1 MFFNFLFSFL
11 MKFLLLQKCFP
22 ICIYIYIYIY
32 MSANFLKEL
41 VLEFP
46 RFNQKKTLLDKIDFH
61 LITFCRLR
69 IRKHQSQLF
78 GWNTFWQIESWGS
91 CALCL
96 VQRRWCE
103 LILIIFV
110 MDSTHDAGNARK
122 LLFNI
127 IYVCKPIVFLC
138 FKSY

>member
-11 MKFLLLQKCFP
+11 MKFLLLQKSFP
-22 ICIYIYIYIY
+22 IYIYIYIY

-61 LITFCRLR
+61 SITFCRLR

-110 MDSTHDAGNARK
+110 MDSTRDVGNARK
-122 LLFNI
+122 LLFMFVSQLYFYI
-127 IYVCKPIVFLC
+127 LGPINLLGF
-138 FKSY
+138 